1 MIKLLTL
8 FPLHCNTFGVSH
20 TFWEVCQPWQTSTI
34 TTQLLVPSCT
44 PECRKSYVTEAIPSP
59 LQRFFYRF
67 PQAPKR
73 CAEKYFLK
81 HFHSYDAA
89 YLWPGVSLKV
99 TQAVKA
105 SRKPIFLERFN
116 CFQEKAKRILDEQ
129 YDKLGVAPQ
138 HPITPQ
144 SIDHERSEVKLA
156 DYIFC
161 PSPEVKQSFL
171 EIGIPEQRLIS
182 SSYGWSPARFKDLPI
197 SRNASEPFTVLFVG
211 SISVRKGAH
220 VLLRSWQKAEVSGK
234 LILCGT
240 IEAAIAQSCADI
252 LVRSDVQHIP
262 FTSDLSG
269 IYAQAS
275 LFAFPSFEEGAPL
288 VTYEAMAHSLAI
300 LTSPMGSAGAVRDG
314 IDGVILSPYEEEAWV
329 EALRTFAQNPDRC
342 QRFGIS
348 AQQQAQSYT
357 WDKVS
362 ARRAIQII
370 ERIA

>member
-20 TFWEVCQPWQTSTI
+20 TFWEVCEPWQTSVI
-34 TTQLLVPSCT
+34 STQLLVPSCT
-44 PECRKSYVTEAIPSP
+44 PQCRKPHVTEAIPSL
-59 LQRFFYRF
+59 LQRFYYRF

-73 CAEKYFLK
+73 CTEKYFLK
-81 HFHSYDAA
+81 HFRSYDAV
-89 YLWPGVSLKV
+89 YLWPGVSLEV

-105 SRKPIFLERFN
+105 SGKPIFLERFN
-116 CFQEKAKRILDEQ
+116 CFQDKAKRILDEQ
-129 YDKLGVAPQ
+129 YAKLGVAPQ

-144 SIDHERSEVKLA
+144 SIDHERSEVNLV
-156 DYIFC
+156 DYLFC

-171 EIGIPEQRLIS
+171 EIDIPEQRLIS
-182 SSYGWSPARFKDLPI
+182 SSYGWTPARFKALPL
-197 SRNASEPFTVLFVG
+197 SRTAPELFTVLFVG

-220 VLLRSWQKAEVSGK
+220 VLLRSWQRAGVSGK
-234 LILCGT
+234 LILCGN

-252 LVRSDVQHIP
+252 LARPDVQHIP
-262 FTSDLSG
+262 FTSDLSE

-275 LFAFPSFEEGAPL
+275 VFAFPSFEEGAPL
-288 VTYEAMAHSLAI
+288 VTYEAMAHGLAI
-300 LTSPMGSAGAVRDG
+300 LTSSMGSAGAVRDG

-329 EALRTFAQNPDRC
+329 EALRTFAHNAERCDRL
-342 QRFGIS
+342 GAS
-348 AQQQAQSYT
+348 AQQQAQAYT

-362 ARRAIQII
+362 ARRATQII